1 VVRNLNRRRIHT
13 LVRLGDVIITVNFH
27 CLTRVVDDQRNVLLV
42 VKSNVRVADDVHGEL
57 ELASLGWGLEL
68 HLHRHHLKGRGAVL
82 VECGLVEGRETER
95 WHSDLALPGVR
106 EKDVP
111 FGLSVAGKIRCV
123 CKGNVVLLSLL
134 VLCLEVA
141 LCGIRVFEIRCG
153 DWWDFGGAWRN
164 EASLDSQLNERRRD
178 DVLLTLN
185 LEESLLDSKVGQL
198 TSDLLSLLETIVGQT
213 SCLSECLTLL

>member
-95 WHSDLALPGVR
+95 WHSDLALPGVCEDKVR
-106 EKDVP
+106 VRGECGAAQSPCSVP
-111 FGLSVAGKIRCV
+111 
-123 CKGNVVLLSLL
+123 
-134 VLCLEVA
+134 
-141 LCGIRVFEIRCG
+141 
-153 DWWDFGGAWRN
+153 
-164 EASLDSQLNERRRD
+164 
-178 DVLLTLN
+178 
-185 LEESLLDSKVGQL
+185 
-198 TSDLLSLLETIVGQT
+198 
-213 SCLSECLTLL
+213 